1 MFLSRPPS
9 VKKRCGLHSAGK
21 LPKVAFP
28 LRETLPTMREALP
41 KSQINAAPPRIFA
54 EGPSFVLTVLV
65 ALGFAC
71 WDVPLVWSSS
81 AASAV
86 LSRLRPYVLGMRFL
100 LSWGVRRCC
109 RCCGQR
115 EGRSMERRRKSKQE
129 GETSVQYL
137 ASSKCSLIRGRIA
150 NPGGRHDEKGN
161 LQNGC
166 ATAIFRVSKVFLPM
180 RLPWPKKQL

>member
-115 EGRSMERRRKSKQE
+115 EGSMERRRKSKQE
-129 GETSVQYL
+129 GETSVHYL
-137 ASSKCSLIRGRIA
+137 ASSKCSRIRGRIA
-150 NPGGRHDEKGN
+150 NPGRRQGEKGN